1 MRHENQPAEG
11 SFMATQSVPQ
21 KAVLRGQASAR
32 AQAKLP
38 PAVAVRAPWLALVTG
53 AILWMCHF
61 PLAWGWLAW
70 VALVPLLSLVRMHVS
85 AGKACLFAWL
95 AGLLYFVPAIQW
107 MRVADYRMY
116 ATWLGLAL
124 YCSMLIPAG
133 IALVRYLD
141 RKTGWPLVLTFPA
154 VWTALEY
161 FRAFFGG
168 GFPWYF
174 LGYTQHDFLPVIQIA
189 DLAGV
194 FGVSFLVA
202 AVNVIAFAWLARG
215 RWFRTLFAQPDI
227 KPGGAKGLVFQSA
240 GVVAALA
247 GTLTYGFW
255 RLDQNDFTPGPRL
268 ALVQG
273 SLDQRVR
280 NDASDLG
287 VEEAIRTV
295 AHHFQSLSDQSAY
308 QHPRPDLIVWPE
320 TSYPGAWIEP
330 APARPNDNSREMAR
344 LIADR
349 CRTNSLI
356 GLNAYV
362 TGADGRERRYNS
374 ALLVEADGQAG
385 LRYDKIHR
393 VPFGEYVPFK
403 DWLPF
408 MNRFAPYDFDYS
420 VQAGETYTRFPLGT
434 LHFGVLICYE
444 DTDPYL
450 ARQYVRRDNGLP
462 PADFLV
468 NISND
473 GWFNGTSE
481 HEEHLA
487 ICRFRAVESRR
498 AVARAVNM
506 GISAVI
512 DGNGRVLEP
521 TTAKTHG
528 FPSDAPVWEVNPSLG
543 RPADL
548 AVAHWARFKKVA
560 GVLMGTIPLDHRF
573 SLYAQ
578 CGDWLPWLCW
588 LLIGLG
594 IAWSLK
600 ACLTRLIT
608 RIRYEVW
615 S

>member
-1 MRHENQPAEG
+1 
-11 SFMATQSVPQ
+11 MAIQSLPQKTERRGRASVP
-21 KAVLRGQASAR
+21 AAPTA
-32 AQAKLP
+32 
-38 PAVAVRAPWLALVTG
+38 AVRAPWVAVATG
-53 AILWMCHF
+53 GLLWLCHF
-61 PLAWGWLAW
+61 PMAWGWLAW
-70 VALVPLLSLVRMHVS
+70 VALVPLLSLVRMNVS
-85 AGKACLFAWL
+85 TGKACLCAWL
-95 AGLLYFVPAIQW
+95 AGVLYFVPAIQW
-107 MRVADYRMY
+107 MRVADQRMY

-124 YCSMLIPAG
+124 YCSLLVPAG
-133 IALVRYLD
+133 IAIVRYLD

-189 DLAGV
+189 DVAGV

-202 AVNVIAFAWLARG
+202 GVNVIAFEWLARA
-215 RWFRTLFAQPDI
+215 RWFRIVFAQPEVES
-227 KPGGAKGLVFQSA
+227 GGARRLILSSA
-240 GVVAALA
+240 VVVAVLA
-247 GTLTYGFW
+247 GTLLYGFW

-268 ALVQG
+268 GLVQG
-273 SLDQRVR
+273 SLDQRIR
-280 NDASDLG
+280 NDANDRG
-287 VEEAIRTV
+287 VQEALRAV
-295 AHHFQSLSDQSAY
+295 AHHFQGLSDQAAY
-308 QHPRPDLIVWPE
+308 QRPRPDLIVWPE
-320 TSYPGAWIEP
+320 TSFPGAWIET
-330 APARPNDNSREMAR
+330 APGRPDANSREMAR
-344 LIADR
+344 LVADR

-374 ALLVEADGQAG
+374 ALLVRADGQAG
-385 LRYDKIHR
+385 PRYDKMHR

-420 VQAGETYTRFPLGT
+420 VQPGETYTRFPLGNF
-434 LHFGVLICYE
+434 HFGVLICYE

-450 ARQYVRRDNGLP
+450 ARQYVRQDSGLA

-506 GISAVI
+506 GISAVV

-521 TTAKTHG
+521 GTPKASG
-528 FPSDAPVWEVNPSLG
+528 FPGDAPVWEVNPTEG
-543 RPADL
+543 RPTELD
-548 AVAHWARFKKVA
+548 VAHWARFKKVA

-578 CGDWLPWLCW
+578 WGDWLPWLCW

-594 IAWSLK
+594 IAWSWK
-600 ACLTRLIT
+600 ARLSGRTATVRSTRET
-608 RIRYEVW
+608 
-615 S
+615 